1 MFRWVVSGQFMQ
13 KIICIKPVIM
23 LSRLACHYYNW
34 KKGEESKPEA
44 PERKAIL

>member
-1 MFRWVVSGQFMQ
+1 
-13 KIICIKPVIM
+13 M